1 MKRSRR
7 NVGTCVLSSTNWDTD
22 EVIKSLIAASA
33 AADEAESNPPTSD
46 ALASSLPPAPPPPSS
61 SPPLFHEPMVVTFCQ
76 DFDQLLGGG
85 FRVGDITEIVGL
97 PGSGKTQLL
106 MQLCLNVQ
114 LHSLLGGCGGEAL
127 MIDAEGAV
135 SVERLSQMAEAI
147 SSHVRKVT
155 RKFTDKNRSE
165 IRAVASTA
173 ALLSGVHIARAF
185 NLTDLTSTISA
196 LHEFL
201 SLNPKVKLVCIDS
214 IACHLRYGHLAASSN
229 PRPRTGLLLQLAQ
242 SLNAIADRFGVAVI
256 ATNHMTT
263 RFLNRNKWSK
273 GAKSLIMGGLDNAS
287 RIEPALGESWASA
300 CTRRIRLSF
309 ETNPDSGINAGNRV
323 ATVEKEPIRYR
334 DCVKAIGTSEKP
346 RSAYFIISNDG
357 IRGVPRPRQQQ
368 QTQQETQQ
376 QTTLQQ

>member
-1 MKRSRR
+1 MKRYRQDI
-7 NVGTCVLSSTNWDTD
+7 GTCVTNWDTD
-22 EVIKSLIAASA
+22 EVITSLIAASA

-46 ALASSLPPAPPPPSS
+46 ALASSLPPPPPSS
-61 SPPLFHEPMVVTFCQ
+61 SPPLFHEPMIVTFCQ

-127 MIDAEGAV
+127 IIDAEGAV

-155 RKFTDKNRSE
+155 RKFTDKNRSD

-185 NLTDLTSTISA
+185 NLSDLTSTISA

-273 GAKSLIMGGLDNAS
+273 GGAKSLIMGGLDNAS
-287 RIEPALGESWASA
+287 RIEPALGDSWASA
-300 CTRRIRLSF
+300 CTRRIKLSF

-346 RSAYFIISNDG
+346 RSAYFIIGADG
-357 IRGVPRPRQQQ
+357 IRGVPRRIQQQ
-368 QTQQETQQ
+368 QIQQETQQ